1 VLEREEVMGA
11 VRLSIHLV
19 DDATIAA
26 LNAKHRGL
34 DRPTDVLSF
43 ALLERGEQDRF
54 VLPPAERLELGDIVI
69 SYPRVLA
76 QAEEFGHS
84 RERELGFLTAHGLL
98 HILGH
103 DHEESE
109 ERVRMRDREEAVL
122 TAVGL
127 SR

>member
-43 ALLERGEQDRF
+43 ALLECGEQDRF